1 MKRSF
6 FSTGRRRVWLA
17 SVLLLT
23 TSSVLAATTTL
34 GTRQLIS
41 QPNESITSNANAKW
55 TTYSREL
62 EYPRTKQLPLQ
73 FINTREGGRI
83 AVLVTVPADE
93 NGEAIPGQFPAI
105 LTQTAYRI
113 DMGALLGA
121 VLPSQTTLLIG
132 GEDKYMIRRGYI
144 SVAIDARGT
153 GMSSGVTRLIGEE
166 EQAAAADAVDWINE
180 QPWFDGNLGLA
191 GTSYLGLSA
200 LLTAAQQ
207 HPSVKAVYAQVP
219 MGDAYR
225 GTAITGGMLN
235 ANFINTWLTLTQ
247 NLSVANDAAKLV
259 WPQYADQID
268 LATQDHVAAIDD
280 WYLPTINNA
289 LDNLPGYATDDG
301 DFWAVRSPVE
311 KAADIRVPTVIV
323 GGANDIFQRGQPL
336 LYEQM
341 KRNTTTKLVI
351 VPGAHVQA
359 IVDSLVGNN
368 INGGPQGS
376 QALLL
381 RWFDHYLK
389 GIDTGAPSLPNV
401 TQYVEG
407 YGLLG
412 LQRYATATDWPHPK
426 MAPVRYYLRGN
437 KSLTMAKPGW
447 LDWSIHRLKEPD
459 APAVSINKSEDG
471 NQLSGEVTINDS
483 SECSSS
489 GVQWSLGL
497 NGLLPRPC
505 HSNNSLVEMRQ
516 DAIVYETPMMWRD
529 MYINGPM
536 QADIWMSASKPQAAL
551 SIRVSMVD
559 ALGIATPIS
568 TGLQSAAFR
577 EVDTSRSRYVDGV
590 MIQPWHPFTAA
601 SAQPLVPGKPVL
613 VPVEIFPAAALIR
626 AGHRLRISISASNQA
641 QGIWPLPIQGQV
653 EGNVITIHND
663 AKYPSSVVLPV
674 VPASELN

>member
-6 FSTGRRRVWLA
+6 LSSCRRRVWLA
-17 SVLLLT
+17 SILLLT
-23 TSSVLAATTTL
+23 TSSVLAASTTL

-41 QPNESITSNANAKW
+41 QPNAPITSNADAKW
-55 TTYSREL
+55 TTYSRDL

-73 FINTREGGRI
+73 FINTREGGKI

-207 HPSVKAVYAQVP
+207 HPSVKAVFAQVP

-225 GTAITGGMLN
+225 GTAVTGGMLN

-259 WPQYADQID
+259 WPQHADQID

-412 LQRYATATDWPHPK
+412 IQRYATATDWPHPK
-426 MAPVRYYLRGN
+426 MEPVRYYLRGN
-437 KSLTMAKPGW
+437 RSLTTAKPGW
-447 LDWSIHRLKEPD
+447 LDWSIHRLQEPP
-459 APAVSINKSEDG
+459 APHVSINKDEDG
-471 NQLSGEVTINDS
+471 IRVSGEVTINDS

-497 NGLLPRPC
+497 DGLLPRPC
-505 HSNNSLVEMRQ
+505 HSNNSFVEMRQ
-516 DAIVYETPMMWRD
+516 DAIVYETPMLWRD

-559 ALGIATPIS
+559 ALGVATPIS

-577 EVDTSRSRYVDGV
+577 EVDPSRSRYVDGV

-641 QGIWPLPIQGQV
+641 QGIWPLPLQEQV
-653 EGNVITIHND
+653 GGNVITIHND
-663 AKYPSSVVLPV
+663 SKYPSSVVLPV

>member
-1 MKRSF
+1 MKHSF
-6 FSTGRRRVWLA
+6 LSSCRRRVWLA
-17 SVLLLT
+17 SILLLT
-23 TSSVLAATTTL
+23 TSSVLAASTTL

-41 QPNESITSNANAKW
+41 QPNAPITSNADAKW

-73 FINTREGGRI
+73 FINTREGGKI

-207 HPSVKAVYAQVP
+207 HPSVKAVFAQVP

-225 GTAITGGMLN
+225 GTAVTGGMLN

-259 WPQYADQID
+259 WPQHADQID

-412 LQRYATATDWPHPK
+412 IQRYATATDWPHPK
-426 MAPVRYYLRGN
+426 MEPVRYYLRGN
-437 KSLTMAKPGW
+437 RSLTTAKPGW
-447 LDWSIHRLKEPD
+447 LDWSIHRLKEPP
-459 APAVSINKSEDG
+459 APHVSINKDEDG
-471 NQLSGEVTINDS
+471 IRVSGEVTINDS

-497 NGLLPRPC
+497 DGLLPRPC
-505 HSNNSLVEMRQ
+505 HSNNSFVEMRQ
-516 DAIVYETPMMWRD
+516 DAIVYETPMLWRD

-559 ALGIATPIS
+559 ALGVATPIS

-577 EVDTSRSRYVDGV
+577 EVDPSRSRYVDGV

-641 QGIWPLPIQGQV
+641 QGIWPLPLQEQV
-653 EGNVITIHND
+653 GGNVITIHND
-663 AKYPSSVVLPV
+663 SKYPSSVVLPV

>member
-1 MKRSF
+1 MKHVFLS
-6 FSTGRRRVWLA
+6 SHHRRIWLA
-17 SVLLLT
+17 SILLLT
-23 TSSVLAATTTL
+23 TSSVLAASTTL

-41 QPNESITSNANAKW
+41 QPNEPVTSNANAKW

-62 EYPRTKQLPLQ
+62 EYPRTRQLPLQ
-73 FINTREGGRI
+73 FINTREGGKL

-113 DMGALLGA
+113 DLGALLGA

-153 GMSSGVTRLIGEE
+153 GMSSGITRLIGEE

-207 HPSVKAVYAQVP
+207 HPSVKAVFAQVP

-225 GTAITGGMLN
+225 GTAVTGGMLN

-289 LDNLPGYATDDG
+289 LDNLPGYASDDG

-368 INGGPQGS
+368 LNGGPQGS

-437 KSLTMAKPGW
+437 KSLTTAKPGW
-447 LDWSIHRLKEPD
+447 LDWSIHRLKE
-459 APAVSINKSEDG
+459 APAPLIDINKSEDG
-471 NQLSGEVTINDS
+471 TQLSGEVTINDS

-497 NGLLPRPC
+497 DGLLPRLC
-505 HSNNSLVEMRQ
+505 HSNNTFVEMRQ
-516 DAIVYETPMMWRD
+516 DAIVYETPMLWRD

-559 ALGIATPIS
+559 ALGVATPIS

-577 EVDTSRSRYVDGV
+577 EVDPSRSRYVDGV

-626 AGHRLRISISASNQA
+626 AGQRLRISISASNQA

-653 EGNVITIHND
+653 EGTVITIHND